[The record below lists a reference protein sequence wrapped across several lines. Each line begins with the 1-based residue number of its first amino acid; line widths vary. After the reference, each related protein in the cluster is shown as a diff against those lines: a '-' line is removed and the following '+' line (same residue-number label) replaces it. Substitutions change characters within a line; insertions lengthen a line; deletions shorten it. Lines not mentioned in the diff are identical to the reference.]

1 MKVSARNQLKG
12 IVESINSGAVNDEVV
27 LHLNGGENITAVV
40 TKNSVTTLGLV
51 KGKAAI
57 AIFKAPWVILASAEN
72 GLNFSARN
80 QFKGNVESLEKGSV
94 NSIVNM
100 VTETGLKL
108 SAVVTNNSVE
118 EMQLH
123 TGAPVIALIKASNV
137 ILATE
142 K

>member
-12 IVESINSGAVNDEVV
+12 IVESINSGAINDEVT
-27 LHLNGGENITAVV
+27 LRLDGGENITAVV

-51 KGKAAI
+51 EGKAAI
-57 AIFKAPWVILASAEN
+57 AIFKAPWVILASTEN

-80 QFKGNVESLEKGSV
+80 QFKGRVESLEKGSV

-100 VTETGLKL
+100 VTESGLKL
-108 SAVVTNNSVE
+108 SAIVTNNSVE
-118 EMQLH
+118 DMQLH
-123 TGAPVIALIKASNV
+123 TGSSVMALIKASNV

>member
-12 IVESINSGAVNDEVV
+12 IVESINSGAINDEVT
-27 LHLNGGENITAVV
+27 LRLDGGENITAVV

-57 AIFKAPWVILASAEN
+57 AIFKAPWVILASTEN
-72 GLNFSARN
+72 GLTFSARN
-80 QFKGNVESLEKGSV
+80 QFKGSVESLEKGSV

-100 VTETGLKL
+100 VTESGLKL

-118 EMQLH
+118 DMQLQI
-123 TGAPVIALIKASNV
+123 GSSAIALIKASNV

>member
-12 IVESINSGAVNDEVV
+12 IVESINSGAINDEVT
-27 LHLNGGENITAVV
+27 LRLDGGENITAVV

-57 AIFKAPWVILASAEN
+57 AIFKAPWVILASTEN

-80 QFKGNVESLEKGSV
+80 QFKGRVESLEKGSV

-100 VTETGLKL
+100 VTESGLKL

-118 EMQLH
+118 DMQLH
-123 TGAPVIALIKASNV
+123 TGSSVMALIKASNV